1 MKQDDYLTLRSRRRF
16 LAHTA
21 AAAGFM
27 ASRRL
32 FAQAAAP
39 AVAKAPPSKALIAI
53 SLDLEMARNF
63 PAWEDSHWDYEKGN
77 LDDSAK
83 KYAVEAARR
92 VKAKGGVVHFFCV
105 GRVFEQENIDWLK
118 GIAAEG
124 HPVGNHTYDHM
135 NVWAT
140 RPEDLQFR
148 YQRAPWMIDGMAPAD
163 VIRQNIRWTNA
174 ALKTR
179 GGIDV
184 AGFRTPGG
192 SHTGLHG
199 REDLQKMLLD
209 LGFTWVSSVYPP
221 HPNSP
226 PGTEPGP
233 DVLDGIVKSQ
243 ATAQPFAY
251 PTGLIEIPM
260 SPVSDVHAYRVG
272 RWKPESFA
280 AAVGRAVDWTIE
292 NGAVFD
298 FLAHPSVSGVKDPD
312 FKVIDLILD
321 KVAKAGNR
329 ASIVD
334 LGAIAKRVSK

>member
-1 MKQDDYLTLRSRRRF
+1 MDPKMSRRAF
-16 LAHTA
+16 LTSASMA
-21 AAAGFM
+21 SAGLL

-32 FAQAAAP
+32 FGQAAAP
-39 AVAKAPPSKALIAI
+39 ASAKVPANKALIAI
-53 SLDLEMARNF
+53 TLDLEMARNF

-77 LDDSAK
+77 QDDSAK
-83 KYAVEAARR
+83 KYAREAARR

-105 GRVFEQENIDWLK
+105 GRVFEQENVDWLK
-118 GIAAEG
+118 EIAAEG
-124 HPVGNHTYDHM
+124 HPIGNHTYDHM

-140 RPEDLQFR
+140 RSEDLQFR
-148 YQRAPWMIDGMAPAD
+148 YQRAPWLIDGMAPAD
-163 VIRQNIRWTNA
+163 VIRQNIRWATA

-192 SHTGLHG
+192 SHDALNG

-209 LGFTWVSSVYPP
+209 LGFTWVSSLYPD

-226 PGTEPGP
+226 QGTEPGP
-233 DVLDGIVKSQ
+233 DILDGIVKSQ
-243 ATAQPFAY
+243 VKAQPYVY

-260 SPVSDVHAYRVG
+260 SPVSDIHAYRVG
-272 RWKPESFA
+272 RWKVESFVE
-280 AAVGRAVDWTIE
+280 AVGRAVDWTIE

-312 FKVIDLILD
+312 FRVIDLICD
-321 KVAKAGNR
+321 KVAKAGDR
-329 ASIVD
+329 AAIVD
-334 LGAIAKRVSK
+334 LNTIAKRVAK